1 MKIMKK
7 RLAFLLIAALLLS
20 CLSGTALALDE
31 YDECP
36 YCHEGILSGTITFAY
51 NWGHRIYAK
60 CSNYQCG
67 MNVLI
72 KEEYHDL
79 TGLTCWQGAYCPI
92 CKWDY
97 LDPNNHDDRCK
108 LQWIRTAT
116 THKKVW
122 SACGKVEVAEAAHN
136 WSNGVCKDC
145 DYVCEHDWS
154 EKNGVCKIC
163 KLPCTNVPDGAT
175 CTTAVECSVCGKTQT
190 NPNVH
195 DDSCTLQWTTTATT
209 HKQAYSACG
218 TVVVAEAAHRWNMS
232 NATCYDCNYVCTHG
246 DGKNEKIWVSV
257 GSDVHFLTWSCCRTY
272 VDDNPKPHRWS
283 DGKCADCNQACSHMW
298 ENGVCVICKMNCA
311 HDYDPATGVCR
322 ICKLACSHDKTAVD
336 AAVAATCT
344 ATGLTEGKHCTACQ
358 KVIVKQQTVN
368 AKGHEFK
375 VYTYNGDASC
385 TADGTETAR
394 CVRYG
399 TGGCKETR
407 TRTAVG
413 TMKKHSEVIDA
424 AVAATCTETGL
435 TEGKHCSVCQTV
447 LVKQQTVNAKGH
459 EFETYTYNG
468 DASCTADGT
477 ETARCVRYGT
487 GGCKETR
494 TRTAVGTMKKHSEV
508 IDAAV
513 ASTCTETGLTQGKHC
528 AVCKAVLVKQSVVP
542 AKGHSEVIDAAVAPT
557 CTETGLTEGKHCAVC
572 NVVLLKQ
579 EIVPA
584 LGHEYSA
591 KKTLPSCV
599 KGGYTTYTCSRCA
612 DSYVADRIAKL
623 GHQYGEWTPN
633 GDGTSSAT
641 CLREGCGYVGKTR
654 CELERASLSVGKGAR
669 TLWIAPVT
677 GELNDGS
684 RLELV
689 KEAAAVASEGV
700 LPEGNLVL
708 RMGEL
713 KNGEMLMSLCFE
725 NDGQMLILEGELQFS
740 LPAELLEGYVMLLQ
754 GEKGEETELPFTVED
769 GMASFT
775 LEFVKEGEE
784 PDAASETAQ
793 VVGRLALIRLVPVE

>member
-1 MKIMKK
+1 M
-7 RLAFLLIAALLLS
+7 
-20 CLSGTALALDE
+20 
-31 YDECP
+31 
-36 YCHEGILSGTITFAY
+36 
-51 NWGHRIYAK
+51 
-60 CSNYQCG
+60 
-67 MNVLI
+67 
-72 KEEYHDL
+72 
-79 TGLTCWQGAYCPI
+79 
-92 CKWDY
+92 
-97 LDPNNHDDRCK
+97 
-108 LQWIRTAT
+108 
-116 THKKVW
+116 
-122 SACGKVEVAEAAHN
+122 
-136 WSNGVCKDC
+136 
-145 DYVCEHDWS
+145 
-154 EKNGVCKIC
+154 
-163 KLPCTNVPDGAT
+163 VP
-175 CTTAVECSVCGKTQT
+175 
-190 NPNVH
+190 
-195 DDSCTLQWTTTATT
+195 
-209 HKQAYSACG
+209 
-218 TVVVAEAAHRWNMS
+218 
-232 NATCYDCNYVCTHG
+232 
-246 DGKNEKIWVSV
+246 
-257 GSDVHFLTWSCCRTY
+257 
-272 VDDNPKPHRWS
+272 
-283 DGKCADCNQACSHMW
+283 
-298 ENGVCVICKMNCA
+298 
-311 HDYDPATGVCR
+311 
-322 ICKLACSHDKTAVD
+322 
-336 AAVAATCT
+336 
-344 ATGLTEGKHCTACQ
+344 
-358 KVIVKQQTVN
+358 
-368 AKGHEFK
+368 AKG
-375 VYTYNGDASC
+375 
-385 TADGTETAR
+385 
-394 CVRYG
+394 
-399 TGGCKETR
+399 
-407 TRTAVG
+407 
-413 TMKKHSEVIDA
+413 HSEVIDA
-424 AVAATCTETGL
+424 AVAPTCTETGL
-435 TEGKHCSVCQTV
+435 TE
-447 LVKQQTVNAKGH
+447 
-459 EFETYTYNG
+459 
-468 DASCTADGT
+468 
-477 ETARCVRYGT
+477 
-487 GGCKETR
+487 
-494 TRTAVGTMKKHSEV
+494 
-508 IDAAV
+508 
-513 ASTCTETGLTQGKHC
+513 GKHC

-689 KEAAAVASEGV
+689 KEAAAVAAEGV

>member
-1 MKIMKK
+1 
-7 RLAFLLIAALLLS
+7 
-20 CLSGTALALDE
+20 
-31 YDECP
+31 
-36 YCHEGILSGTITFAY
+36 
-51 NWGHRIYAK
+51 
-60 CSNYQCG
+60 
-67 MNVLI
+67 
-72 KEEYHDL
+72 
-79 TGLTCWQGAYCPI
+79 
-92 CKWDY
+92 
-97 LDPNNHDDRCK
+97 
-108 LQWIRTAT
+108 
-116 THKKVW
+116 
-122 SACGKVEVAEAAHN
+122 
-136 WSNGVCKDC
+136 
-145 DYVCEHDWS
+145 
-154 EKNGVCKIC
+154 
-163 KLPCTNVPDGAT
+163 
-175 CTTAVECSVCGKTQT
+175 
-190 NPNVH
+190 
-195 DDSCTLQWTTTATT
+195 
-209 HKQAYSACG
+209 
-218 TVVVAEAAHRWNMS
+218 MS

-257 GSDVHFLTWSCCRTY
+257 GCDVHYLTWSCCRTY
-272 VDDNPKPHRWS
+272 VDDNPKPHRWV
-283 DGKCADCNQACSHMW
+283 DGKCADCNEPCFHIW
-298 ENGVCVICKMNCA
+298 ENGVCVICEMNCAHDWADGVCTICESTCAHDWADGVCTICESTCA

-322 ICKLACSHDKTAVD
+322 ICKLACSHGKTAVD

-344 ATGLTEGKHCTACQ
+344 ATGLTEGKHCTVCQ

-459 EFETYTYNG
+459 EFETYVYNG

-494 TRTAVGTMKKHSEV
+494 TRMAVGTMKKHSEV

-513 ASTCTETGLTQGKHC
+513 APTCTATGLTQGKHC

-572 NVVLLKQ
+572 KAVLVKQQLVPAKGHSEVVDAAVAPTCTETGLTEGKHCAVCNVVLLKQ
-579 EIVPA
+579 EIVPV

-591 KKTLPSCV
+591 QKTLPSCV

-654 CELERASLSVGKGAR
+654 CELERASLSVGKGKGAR

-689 KEAAAVASEGV
+689 KETVALAVAGV

-708 RMGEL
+708 RKGEL

-740 LPAELLEGYVMLLQ
+740 LPAELLEGYVLLLQ

-784 PDAASETAQ
+784 PDVASETAQ
-793 VVGRLALIRLVPVE
+793 VVGRFALIRLVPVE